1 MGQTKFKLTY
11 GTMYNPPPELP
22 IRFGEGLEKV
32 KANLGKEYSMI
43 IDGKDYTCPDKFT
56 STSPI
61 DTSLVLGVFQKGTAK
76 DAEKCLAAARKAF
89 PAWRGTP
96 WQKRVDILRKA
107 ADLIDERLFEIAAA
121 VSLEVG
127 KNRMEALGDIAEAA
141 DFICYNS
148 EQMEKNNGYQ
158 VKMDSDPIAGFQ
170 YTNLST
176 LAPHGVWLVISP
188 FNFPGALSYGPAGAA
203 LLAGNTVVLK
213 PATDTP
219 WTARLVAECLREA
232 GLPDGVFNFGT
243 GPGSTFGQ
251 ALIDSPEVDGVTFTG
266 SYDVGMRIVR
276 DMTTKG
282 RWVRPMVM
290 ELGGKNAAIVS
301 RNGDVERAA
310 MGITRSAFGLQ
321 GQKCSAC
328 SRVFAEGE
336 IYDRLVERVVEL
348 ASKMTVGDPTDP
360 SVFLGPV
367 INQNSY
373 SEYQKYS
380 ADLAKAG
387 KILTGGK
394 VLKEGALGRGY
405 FCTPTVA
412 VDVPYDHYLWKHE
425 MFLPITM
432 IGKVKNLEEAMT
444 RANDVTYGL
453 TSGFYGNKE
462 DAAWYFENIEAGV
475 NYVNRPHGATTG
487 AWPGYQ
493 PFGGWKG
500 SGATGKNTGGIYYLQ
515 SYMREKIL
523 TTVA

>member
-1 MGQTKFKLTY
+1 MGQATFKLTY

-22 IRFGEGLEKV
+22 LRFGEALEKV
-32 KANLGKEYSMI
+32 KSGSGKEYPML
-43 IDGKDYTCPDKFT
+43 IDGKEHTCKEKFT

-61 DTSLVLGVFQKGTAK
+61 DTNNVLGVFQKGGVK
-76 DAEKCLAAARKAF
+76 EAEMCLAAARKAF
-89 PAWRGTP
+89 PAWRQTP
-96 WQKRVDILRKA
+96 WQKRVAILRKA
-107 ADLIDERLFEIAAA
+107 ADLIDERLFEIAAS

-141 DFICYNS
+141 DFIRYNS
-148 EQMEKNNGYQ
+148 DLMEKNDGYVVQ
-158 VKMDSDPIAGFQ
+158 MESDPIPGFQ
-170 YTNLST
+170 YSNTST

-203 LLAGNTVVLK
+203 LLTGNTVILK

-219 WTARLVAECLREA
+219 WTPYLIAECLREA
-232 GLPDGVFNFGT
+232 GLPDGVFNYGT

-251 ALIDSPEVDGVTFTG
+251 ALIESLEVDGVTFTG
-266 SYDVGMRIVR
+266 SYEVGMAIYRV
-276 DMTTKG
+276 MANKG
-282 RWVRPMVM
+282 RWIRPAVM
-290 ELGGKNAAIVS
+290 ELGGKNAAIVT
-301 RNGDVERAA
+301 RHGDVERAA
-310 MGITRSAFGLQ
+310 LGITRSAFGLQ

-328 SRVFAEGE
+328 SRVLAEEE

-348 ASKMTVGDPTDP
+348 TNKMTIGDPTDP
-360 SVFLGPV
+360 TNFLGPV
-367 INQNSY
+367 INQSSY
-373 SEYQKYS
+373 RDYQKFC

-394 VLKEGALGRGY
+394 VLTEGALGRGY

-412 VDVPYDHYLWKHE
+412 VDVPYDHYLWKQE
-425 MFLPITM
+425 MFLPVTM
-432 IGKVKNLEEAMT
+432 IGRVKNQEEAMA
-444 RANDVTYGL
+444 RANEVTYGL
-453 TSGFYGNKE
+453 TAGFYGKPE
-462 DAAWYFENIEAGV
+462 DIGWFFDRIEAGV

-487 AWPGYQ
+487 AWPAYQ

-515 SYMREKIL
+515 SYMREKVL